1 MLQWITSW
9 WNKLSF
15 AFIQL
20 LVKFFVQSK
29 SIPLDPIN
37 ELNINRL
44 APILYVLPYNSKID
58 LMVIQS
64 LSRKYQLAD
73 PLDGIKTDNGIL
85 PAYLYIDKGPGIF
98 ASKQQK
104 TKSIEILCQYITAHQ
119 QNPQLDVQMLPVSV
133 MFSRAP
139 DKEGK
144 KKLSLQVLG
153 GTRKLIRMLFSGRDC
168 YTRFSHTVS
177 LKNISE
183 ATEITLVPELAHKL
197 SRVARIHFAKQRTA
211 SVGPKLP
218 IRQLMLKTLLNSQ
231 EISEAITEEAKS
243 KNITVEKARK
253 KALAMLNEIAAN
265 FNYRALKITDFVL
278 TWAWSRLYQGLK
290 VTNADPIRELAQN
303 GHEIVYAPCHRS
315 HMDYLLLSYVL
326 YRQGLVPPHIAA
338 GINLNFWPAGPIF
351 RRLGA
356 FFIRRSFRGN
366 KLYTA
371 VFRKYLAELFIRG
384 YSVEYFIEGGR
395 SRTGRLLDPK
405 TGMLMMT
412 IQTLLRGDPRPITV
426 VPIYIGYEHV
436 LEVATYA
443 NELRGAAKKKENLWQ
458 TLKAFFRL
466 KKLGLG
472 YVNFGQPIPLNQF
485 LSQNVPDWREAI
497 DSSNNS
503 RPKWLTPTTNLLAQN
518 IMESIN
524 SSAAVNAMNLCSV
537 FLLASQQ
544 NALTKKQLIEHI
556 NYVLIL
562 LRNVPYSNLVTIPT
576 QTAEQLFEHAKQ
588 MGKFVIT
595 TDEAGEIVSLPQEQA
610 VLMTYYRNNIQ
621 HLLIIPA
628 IVARIILKHNRI
640 SLDELTKQ
648 VELIFPLIK
657 AELFIYYQED
667 DLLSYIP
674 KLLQCLA
681 EINLI
686 NYSPERITVNYLKLT
701 ALQLLASI
709 SKDTLQR
716 YVITFSLLQKDP
728 SISRVSLEKESRLI
742 AERLSVLHGIN
753 APEFFDKGVFSTLA
767 TTLRNLGYL
776 DDKDNNSL
784 YRITVMNN
792 ILKPLITTRVM
803 QTIEEIYEIK

>member
-1 MLQWITSW
+1 MLQWITTW

-15 AFIQL
+15 AFIRL
-20 LVKFFVQSK
+20 PVKFFVKSQ
-29 SIPLDPIN
+29 SIPTDPIKD
-37 ELNINRL
+37 LNINRL
-44 APILYVLPYNSKID
+44 APVLYVLPYNSKID
-58 LMVIQS
+58 LMVVQS
-64 LSRKYQLAD
+64 LSRKYQLPD
-73 PLDGIKTDNGIL
+73 PLDGIKTNNGIL
-85 PAYLYIDKGPGIF
+85 PAYIYIDKGPGIF

-104 TKSIEILCQYITAHQ
+104 KKSIEILRQYIMAHQ

-139 DKEGK
+139 DKEGR

-153 GTRKLIRMLFSGRDC
+153 GTRKFLKMCFSGRDC

-177 LKNISE
+177 LKNFALSIE
-183 ATEITLVPELAHKL
+183 NEKIPELAHKL
-197 SRVARIHFAKQRTA
+197 SRVARIHFSKQRMA
-211 SVGPKLP
+211 SVGPTLP
-218 IRQLMLKTLLNSQ
+218 IRQQMLKMLLNSQ
-231 EISEAITEEAKS
+231 EISDAIQEEAKS
-243 KNITVEKARK
+243 KNISIEKARK
-253 KALAMLNEIAAN
+253 NALSMLNEIAAN
-265 FNYRALKITDFVL
+265 FTYRALKITDYIL
-278 TWAWSRLYQGLK
+278 TWAWNRLYQGLK
-290 VTNADPIRELAQN
+290 VTHADPIRELAQN

-366 KLYTA
+366 KLYTS

-412 IQTLLRGDPRPITV
+412 IQTLLRGDPRPISI
-426 VPIYIGYEHV
+426 VPVYIGYEHV

-443 NELRGAAKKKENLWQ
+443 KELRGAAKQKENLWQ
-458 TLKAFFRL
+458 TLKAFFKL

-472 YVNFGQPIPLNQF
+472 YVNFGDPIPLNQF
-485 LSQNVPDWREAI
+485 LTQNVPNWREAI
-497 DSSNNS
+497 EPSGTL
-503 RPKWLTPTTNLLAQN
+503 RPNWLTPTTNLLAKG

-524 SSAAVNAMNLCSV
+524 SSAAVNAMNLCST

-544 NALTKKQLIEHI
+544 NALTKQQLIEHI
-556 NYVLIL
+556 NYALIL
-562 LRNVPYSNLVTIPT
+562 LKSVPYSNLVTVPE
-576 QTAEQLFEHAKQ
+576 QSAEQLFEHAKQ

-595 TDEAGEIVSLPQEQA
+595 TDQAGEIVSLTQEQA
-610 VLMTYYRNNIQ
+610 ILMTYYRNNIQ

-628 IVARIILKHNRI
+628 IIARIILKQNRI
-640 SLDELTKQ
+640 SKDELIEQ
-648 VELIFPLIK
+648 VKLIFPLVK
-657 AELFIYYQED
+657 AELFIYYEEEQ
-667 DLLSYIP
+667 LLDYIS
-674 KLLQCLA
+674 KLLQCLDD
-681 EINLI
+681 INLI
-686 NYSPERITVNYLKLT
+686 NFTPERITVNYLKLT
-701 ALQLLASI
+701 SLQLLASI

-728 SISRVSLEKESRLI
+728 TISRANLEKESRLI

-753 APEFFDKGVFSTLA
+753 APEFFDKGVFSTLVS
-767 TTLRNLGYL
+767 TLKDLGYL
-776 DDKDNNSL
+776 DAQETGNSEK
-784 YRITVMNN
+784 ITQISNT
-792 ILKPLITTRVM
+792 LKPLITNRIM
-803 QTIEEIYEIK
+803 QTIEEFH